1 MTTFVDYDRAARAY
15 VEGVRALFAPA
26 ALPASER
33 SGGSSALAEGLAER
47 AEGLSSLSVE
57 FTAAAQAQ
65 LEDADPAVR
74 AQASTQL
81 LAKALTDLEISAY
94 LYQAAADEEEGM
106 GAEGV
111 VGVERT
117 LVDLR
122 DLEDRLALL
131 LGEAELLLRVAERG
145 EIAPSDI
152 SSARLELSNAVVDA
166 LALISERAARTG
178 QTALTGL
185 MGLGVAELAQAA
197 GVVGLDIA
205 DALGYGEKFSRLYT
219 SFRDFAVQSYDSLLT
234 LLGRQL
240 AQTAAQKVLDWLDK
254 LKQGALFGQLLER
267 LFETQPTSRAV
278 RQVVAE
284 SQAELD
290 TFVSSIE
297 SVDGLNERYRQQ
309 TELTEKILRALAFIG
324 TLPLSVL
331 PQPKVLL
338 GAAYILVAAYVILCG
353 ADYVDAPQL
362 RLLNRVPGVRQL
374 VEANLSAA

>member
-1 MTTFVDYDRAARAY
+1 MTTFVNYDRAARAY
-15 VEGVRALFAPA
+15 VEGVRALFTPA
-26 ALPASER
+26 TLPAGER
-33 SGGSSALAEGLAER
+33 GAGGPGLAEGLAGR
-47 AEGLSSLSVE
+47 AEELSSLSAE
-57 FTAAAQAQ
+57 LNAAAELQ
-65 LEDADPAVR
+65 LADADPAVR
-74 AQASTQL
+74 TQASTQL

-94 LYQAAADEEEGM
+94 LYQAAADEEQGI
-106 GAEGV
+106 GAEEV
-111 VGVERT
+111 VGAERT

-131 LGEAELLLRVAERG
+131 LGEAEFRLRVAERG
-145 EIAPSDI
+145 EIAPSDVP
-152 SSARLELSNAVVDA
+152 SARVELSNAVVDA

-185 MGLGVAELAQAA
+185 LGLGVSELAQAA

-205 DALGYGEKFSRLYT
+205 NALGYGEKYSRLYT

-254 LKQGALFGQLLER
+254 LRQGELFGELLER
-267 LFETQPTSRAV
+267 LFETQPTGQVV

-290 TFVSSIE
+290 TFVHSIE

-309 TELTEKILRALAFIG
+309 TELSEKILRALAFIG
-324 TLPLSVL
+324 TLPLAVL
-331 PQPKVLL
+331 PHPKVLL

-362 RLLNRVPGVRQL
+362 KLLNRVPGVRQL
-374 VEANLSAA
+374 VEASLSSA